1 MNRSLGVINGPAVR
15 FASGSWKAIWLAGL
29 AFFLAVRLAAQPNVP
44 VKLAL
49 ITESAAAQPAAD
61 LLTASFSN
69 NSQIQLLER
78 DQIEKVYHE
87 QALAAGNTDYL
98 KLGRLLGADGLLL
111 LEVVAT
117 PQATNLTT
125 RLIAVK
131 PGVILNSAT
140 YGWPLPEI
148 TQWADLAAR
157 RVDGFL
163 PKLTVLPKEAIPL
176 SVVNLRS
183 AISSAA
189 GAETEKELKLQTI
202 QRLSAERQLFVTE
215 REKLQAAAEE
225 KGLAGDETAFWNG
238 SYLLEGVIDQNGYS
252 AETITINARLT
263 PPKGGEP
270 VLLAVSGSRTNLTPV
285 VNALALKVVAAL
297 SVQPTATVW
306 SPADE
311 AAQYFAEAQWA
322 LHWKLPA
329 ELQAAA
335 DSAWALGRHDQA
347 TLMLRAYARLAQ
359 VWSQLLVGQNPYLQ
373 QGQVPESL
381 MGVRL
386 QMMRA
391 AHLPMAAKSRDRTLH
406 DDLNLGDMSRKA
418 GDLVLPSNPEGRHL
432 AMVGQALDLYY
443 QFGRTA
449 VIDTPKMCTY
459 DESAGMWKYSDWF
472 LLGMDGLTL
481 ASRLLQESYF
491 SPQRQTFGDGQL
503 AELRALCRSVAE
515 QISQAPSVHES
526 YFNTNQVGIR
536 NGTFIRMNP
545 PPDLFRTELQW
556 GRFWQESPRDCLAL
570 YRDLMSGPGF
580 PYIHT
585 ALWSQD
591 SRFPRLVDWSTPDQA
606 KHAKMWADFER
617 ELAASTNVLW
627 QMEAQA
633 LIKAEAKDEPARQ
646 AALAAWQ
653 SIVNA
658 HSGDWAA
665 WQAPLYLQDWG
676 LTFDPQ
682 ATRATPKLTP
692 IPSQGHVYPFPMTF
706 PHPPPAGLPPGAPG
720 FAPEPGM
727 MPRGDAV
734 LSPDTNAL
742 PVTHHVAIP
751 PELLKT
757 GTNPFNERIDGLV
770 YELQGDWNGRPWF
783 EVRYHDN
790 FYLPNAP
797 ARSVPA
803 QSIPRLAVAILNPAN
818 DAWTIIPTPQTES
831 FGLDNTVGFTGI
843 FQDRIYYGEAGG
855 LRWYDLTA
863 RHWEKLAAPWELAVQ
878 LQAVAG
884 RFYAVNS
891 YAIFEILNRGATI
904 RVLASTR
911 RQPAVTALDAEGDL
925 GYPKLFASPENS
937 LCALINGHV
946 YGWDSHDWHQRL
958 SGDYTS
964 VDELNGTIVLR
975 AVGAYPGEPNRL
987 WLWEQKQATP
997 TLALY
1002 ETHTAGPQ
1010 FRLGAPMT
1018 APAPGPESS
1027 TESPLWND
1035 VARIAVTK
1043 ASTVG
1048 SQSNFY
1054 FFCCTPKPQP
1064 SQNVPQIETK
1074 MACFSRAETNP
1085 VLVSLNFDLRPEYRA
1100 APITRMGFDLG
1111 TALMQRTKST
1121 WFRWIGDDLYLDLP
1135 GTSGIWRIPVAQL
1148 ETAVERQVKISQ
1160 AEQAAAGRENA
1171 DRLAKFDLNHNG
1183 IIDPD
1188 EREAALVDPEYIRSQ
1203 LDVIDANHNDRL
1215 DAAELAWFDANTNGI
1230 LDGNEQVGIALAQ
1243 HALAA
1248 RLLAKYDEN
1257 GNGRLDMM
1265 EVRRLQ
1271 QDYRML
1277 AGQTVNED
1285 IAAPGG
1291 LPPPVDVSKLE
1302 WLLKLHTDI
1311 DIENCVRK
1319 LPNERPF
1326 HFVLYPNDSIG
1337 GYTFAPN
1344 RKNDIWNGIPPA
1356 GVARMRLE
1364 VLWQNPD
1371 GITNDVL
1378 YIRDPQY
1385 AQPVYSN

>member
-1 MNRSLGVINGPAVR
+1 MKWVYGG
-15 FASGSWKAIWLAGL
+15 WLFL
-29 AFFLAVRLAAQPNVP
+29 FLAVRLAAQPNVP

-61 LLTASFSN
+61 LLTASFSTN
-69 NSQIQLLER
+69 AQIQLLER

-117 PQATNLTT
+117 PQATNLNT

-131 PGVILNSAT
+131 PGVILNSGR

-148 TQWADLAAR
+148 TQWADLVAQ

-189 GAETEKELKLQTI
+189 GAETEKELKLLTI

-252 AETITINARLT
+252 AETLTINAQLT
-263 PPKGGEP
+263 PPKGGVP
-270 VLLAVSGSRTNLTPV
+270 VALAVSGSRTNLAAV

-322 LHWKLPA
+322 LHWKLSA

-347 TLMLRAYARLAQ
+347 TAMLRAYARLAQ
-359 VWSQLLVGQNPYLQ
+359 VWSELLVGQDPYLQ

-386 QMMRA
+386 QMMQA
-391 AHLPMAAKSRDRTLH
+391 AHLPMAAKNRARTLH
-406 DDLNLGDMSRKA
+406 DDLKLGDMSRNA
-418 GDLVLPSNPEGRHL
+418 GDLVLPPNPEGRHL

-449 VIDTPKMCTY
+449 AIDTPKMFNY
-459 DESAGMWKYSDWF
+459 DENASMWKYSDWF
-472 LLGMDGLTL
+472 LLGMDGLAL

-491 SPQRQTFGDGQL
+491 SPGHQTSNDSQL
-503 AELRALCRSVAE
+503 TELRALCRSVAE
-515 QISQAPSVHES
+515 QISQVPSVHDS
-526 YFNTNQVGIR
+526 YFNTNLVGIR
-536 NGTFIRMNP
+536 NGTFIRMNT

-580 PYIHT
+580 PFIHT
-585 ALWSQD
+585 ALWKQD
-591 SRFPRLVDWSTPDQA
+591 SRFPRLVDWSTADQQN
-606 KHAKMWADFER
+606 HAEVWAGFER
-617 ELAASTNVLW
+617 ELSASTNILW

-653 SIVNA
+653 NIVNT
-658 HSGDWAA
+658 HPDDWAA
-665 WQAPLYLQDWG
+665 RQASLYLQDWG
-676 LTFDPQ
+676 LMYEPQ
-682 ATRATPKLTP
+682 TTGSTPKLSP

-706 PHPPPAGLPPGAPG
+706 PHPPPTGLPPGAPG

-727 MPRGDAV
+727 MPRGDTA
-734 LSPDTNAL
+734 SPPDTNAL
-742 PVTHHVAIP
+742 LVTHHVAIP
-751 PELLKT
+751 PELLIT
-757 GTNPFNERIDGLV
+757 GTNPLNERIDGLV
-770 YELQGDWNGRPWF
+770 YELRGDWNGRPWF

-790 FYLPNAP
+790 FYLPNSP

-803 QSIPRLAVAILNPAN
+803 ESIPRLAVAVLNPAN
-818 DAWTIIPTPQTES
+818 DAWTVIPTPQTES

-843 FQDRIYYGEAGG
+843 YQDRIYYGEAGG
-855 LRWYDLTA
+855 LRWYDMTA
-863 RHWEKLAAPWELAVQ
+863 RRWEKLAAPWELPVQ
-878 LQAVAG
+878 LQTVAG

-904 RVLASTR
+904 QVLASTR

-925 GYPKLFASPENS
+925 GYPKLFASPGNT
-937 LCALINGHV
+937 LCALVNGQV
-946 YGWDSHDWHQRL
+946 YGWDGHDWRQQF
-958 SGDYTS
+958 SQEYSS
-964 VDELNGTIVLR
+964 VDELDGPVMLR
-975 AVGAYPGEPNRL
+975 AVGAYPGEPSRL
-987 WLWEQKQATP
+987 WVWDRESAPP
-997 TLALY
+997 TLALR
-1002 ETHTAGPQ
+1002 ETRSSGPQ
-1010 FRLGAPMT
+1010 FRFGPPMT
-1018 APAPGPESS
+1018 EPAPEAELETS
-1027 TESPLWND
+1027 TASPLWTN
-1035 VARIAVTK
+1035 VSRIAVTK
-1043 ASTVG
+1043 ASVVG
-1048 SQSNFY
+1048 SHSNFY
-1054 FFCCTPKPQP
+1054 FFCCIPKPQP
-1064 SQNVPQIETK
+1064 SQNGSQMETE

-1085 VLVSLNFDLRPEYRA
+1085 VWVSLHFDLRPEYRA
-1100 APITRMGFDLG
+1100 APIARMGFDLG
-1111 TALMQRTKST
+1111 AALMQRTKST
-1121 WFRWIGDDLYLDLP
+1121 WFRWIGDDLYLDRP

-1148 ETAVERQVKISQ
+1148 EAAVERQVKISQ
-1160 AEQAAAGRENA
+1160 AEQAAAGRVNA
-1171 DRLAKFDLNHNG
+1171 DRLAKYDRNHNG

-1215 DAAELAWFDANTNGI
+1215 DAAELAWFDANTNRI
-1230 LDGNEQVGIALAQ
+1230 LDGHEKVGIAVAQ

-1265 EVRRLQ
+1265 EERKLHE
-1271 QDYRML
+1271 DYRTL
-1277 AGQTVNED
+1277 AGRTINED
-1285 IAAPGG
+1285 AAVPGG
-1291 LPPPVDVSKLE
+1291 LLPPVDVLKLD

-1319 LPNERPF
+1319 LPNEWPF
-1326 HFVLYPNDSIG
+1326 HLILYPNNSIG

-1344 RKNDIWNGIPPA
+1344 RNNDIWNGISPA
-1356 GVARMRLE
+1356 AVARMRLE
-1364 VLWQNPD
+1364 VLWQNPN
-1371 GITNDVL
+1371 GIPNDVL
-1378 YIRDPQY
+1378 YIHDPQY
-1385 AQPVYSN
+1385 TKHVYSR